1 MSELNYFASDSPLE
15 EKPNPYVKLLSVNQA
30 LEMGIE
36 VDLHL
41 QDNFDQ
47 DKPDVVLFCSDET
60 KFVYPNIFPID
71 KDEYYDDIGTTKE
84 FCAVLEW
91 DYSDDTVD
99 HVLEYIHSHLKKAA
113 ELELWSKWLGQGKVP
128 KGMKKAQCTIS
139 DLTVDRLIEF
149 YTTQLDFQCLTVRG

>member
-60 KFVYPNIFPID
+60 KFAYPNIFLID
-71 KDEYYDDIGTTKE
+71 KTNIMMILERQRNFVLCLNGTTQMILSTMCSNT
-84 FCAVLEW
+84 FIP
-91 DYSDDTVD
+91 T
-99 HVLEYIHSHLKKAA
+99 
-113 ELELWSKWLGQGKVP
+113 
-128 KGMKKAQCTIS
+128 
-139 DLTVDRLIEF
+139 
-149 YTTQLDFQCLTVRG
+149 